1 MAQHDFSDI
10 YARYPTIIGEMP
22 DTFTSHQFILR
33 IAQSDQPAYVRAL
46 ASYSSTGEPF
56 LYVHQQLSGQLG
68 RFPDLVEPAGRVSSR
83 DIFGS
88 SNSCLSWR
96 KARA

>member
-1 MAQHDFSDI
+1 MAQHDFSAI
-10 YARYPTIIGEMP
+10 YARYPTIISEMP
-22 DTFTSHQFILR
+22 DVFTSHQFILR
-33 IAQSDQPAYVRAL
+33 LAQSDQPAYVSAL
-46 ASYSSTGEPF
+46 ASYSDTGEPF

-68 RFPDLVEPAGRVSSR
+68 KFPDLVEPAGPVSSR

-96 KARA
+96 RVRA